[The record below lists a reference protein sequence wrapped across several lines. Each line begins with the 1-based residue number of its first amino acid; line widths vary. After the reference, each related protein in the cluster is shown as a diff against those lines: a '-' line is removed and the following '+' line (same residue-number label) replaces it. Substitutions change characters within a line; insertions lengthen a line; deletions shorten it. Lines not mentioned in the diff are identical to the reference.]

1 MPPRRQND
9 LRSRCLQ
16 ILHGTHVLLADQL
29 RWSQQRSIKIDC
41 GQSKFGPVITHR
53 APDYR
58 CAASNP
64 ANEFTKRQNVSNR
77 VRFGTSTMNLKFIC
91 CANFLATVLV
101 STLTVNAASDW
112 PEFRGPTG
120 QGLSTATNVPLS
132 WSATSNIAWKVAIP
146 GEGWSSPVLLDGKI
160 YLTSALNE
168 SNNVSLRALCVNA
181 RDGHLEWNTEVLQ
194 PDASSVKAIHSK
206 NSLTS
211 PTPVVRD
218 GRLYVHYG
226 HMGTAALDLTG
237 KVLWRQTTLKYPPT
251 HGNGG
256 SPMLLGDQLI
266 FSCDGGPNP
275 FVVALDAVTGVIRW
289 KTPRNTTASRKFS
302 FSTPLAI
309 DVNGETQIISPG
321 SGFVGA
327 YNPKDG
333 VELWRVRYGEGYSV
347 ITRPVYAHGLLF
359 VSSSYD
365 RPVLY
370 AIKPAGAKGD
380 ATDTHVSWTHV
391 KGVPNAPSPLVV
403 GDELYF
409 VSDGGIATCADARTG
424 NVHWNERLGGGYSAS
439 PAYAEGRLYFQ
450 SEEGVGTV
458 LKAGKTFE
466 VLSKNEIGERSLASI
481 AVTDNAILLRSKS
494 HLWRIEN

>member
-1 MPPRRQND
+1 
-9 LRSRCLQ
+9 
-16 ILHGTHVLLADQL
+16 
-29 RWSQQRSIKIDC
+29 
-41 GQSKFGPVITHR
+41 
-53 APDYR
+53 
-58 CAASNP
+58 
-64 ANEFTKRQNVSNR
+64 
-77 VRFGTSTMNLKFIC
+77 MNLKSIC
-91 CANFLATVLV
+91 PGSLLVLALISVLTANGA
-101 STLTVNAASDW
+101 NDW

-120 QGLSTATNVPLS
+120 QGMSTATNVPIS
-132 WSATSNIAWKVAIP
+132 WNATNNILWQVSIP
-146 GEGWSSPVLLDGKI
+146 GEGWSSPVLANGKI
-160 YLTSALNE
+160 YLTTALSD
-168 SNNVSLRALCVNA
+168 SNNVTLRALCINA
-181 RDGHLEWNTEVLQ
+181 HDGNLEWNKEALR
-194 PDASSVKAIHSK
+194 PDVSSAKQIHSK
-206 NSLTS
+206 NSLAS

-218 GRLYVHYG
+218 RRLYVHFG
-226 HMGTAALDLTG
+226 HMGTAALDLSG
-237 KVLWRQTTLKYPPT
+237 KILWRQTSLAYSPT

-266 FSCDGGPNP
+266 FSCDGGPDP
-275 FVVALDAVTGVIRW
+275 LVVSLDANTGDVRW

-309 DVNGETQIISPG
+309 DVNGATQIISPG

-333 VELWRVRYGEGYSV
+333 AELWRVRYGEGYSV
-347 ITRPVYAHGLLF
+347 ITRPVFAHGLLF
-359 VSSSYD
+359 LSSSYD

-370 AIKPAGAKGD
+370 ALKPAGAKGD
-380 ATDTHVSWTHV
+380 ATTTHVAWTHA
-391 KGVPNAPSPLVV
+391 KGVPNAPSPLIV

-439 PAYAEGRLYFQ
+439 PVYAEGRLYFQ

-466 VLSKNEIGERSLASI
+466 VLSKNEIGERTLASI

-494 HLWRIEN
+494 HLWRIGH